1 MKEEIIKK
9 INTDVQKVTP
19 LLPDNLKEWLHYN
32 KTQPF
37 LMKYDN
43 CNLWV
48 ITKEGDSSY
57 QIVYD
62 QDKEKYGL
70 ISILPDHQIIYLGL
84 TGGLLETI
92 ENM

>member
-37 LMKYDN
+37 LMKYDI
-43 CNLWV
+43 V
-48 ITKEGDSSY
+48 I
-57 QIVYD
+57 
-62 QDKEKYGL
+62 YG
-70 ISILPDHQIIYLGL
+70 
-84 TGGLLETI
+84 
-92 ENM
+92 